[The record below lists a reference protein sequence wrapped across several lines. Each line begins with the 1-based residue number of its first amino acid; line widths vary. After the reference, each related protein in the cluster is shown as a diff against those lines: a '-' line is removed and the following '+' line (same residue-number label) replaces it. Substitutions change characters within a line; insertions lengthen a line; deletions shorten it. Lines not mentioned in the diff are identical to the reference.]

1 MQRNK
6 YIEYSNNDQYI
17 DDNNNEY
24 TRAIDYFL
32 DKKIILENCDPRCLV
47 DLDFYLRGP
56 HYGYTDYKILFDI
69 AQKAIDIFLDA
80 PIGFR
85 DNITDLDFRLR
96 RLIGSCLCAPDN
108 YSELPD
114 FTNISLEKAYKKF
127 KENENPTNVSRFLF
141 LVRLT
146 ENIEY
151 IDMVKKYLNSK
162 NSIEKKAA
170 EDTLKTLNEEIEH
183 RKFIEYIRNL
193 GS

>member
-6 YIEYSNNDQYI
+6 YIEYINTG
-17 DDNNNEY
+17 DDELEK
-24 TRAIDYFL
+24 AISYFL
-32 DKKIILENCDPRCLV
+32 DEKIILDNCNPQCLV

-56 HYGYTDYKILFDI
+56 HYGYMDHKCLFDI

-80 PIGFR
+80 PVGYKDSF
-85 DNITDLDFRLR
+85 TELDSQLS
-96 RLIGSCLCAPDN
+96 RLIRSCLYAPDN
-108 YSELPD
+108 YSYLPD

-162 NSIEKKAA
+162 NPIEKKAA